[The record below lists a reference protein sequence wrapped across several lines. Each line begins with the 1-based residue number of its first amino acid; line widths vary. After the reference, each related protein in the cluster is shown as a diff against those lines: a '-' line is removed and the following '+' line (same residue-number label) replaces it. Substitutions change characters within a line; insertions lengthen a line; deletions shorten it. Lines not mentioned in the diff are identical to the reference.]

1 MKKEENKSEKKNDK
15 LDFLLYNK
23 KTFIVAIA
31 SFILAILGLIY
42 LIPAKLPKSNL
53 IILIVLLT
61 VITCILFIGFD
72 LAYFI
77 ILLMN
82 YLSLKWQIA
91 KYNNQTTDLTFA
103 LYNIAWSKEPIFAV
117 LNSLSDDELKMPSK
131 ENITKYFG
139 KKPYVNQYLLYSE
152 LVKRFSEFEE
162 SRLKT
167 IKSFLLIK
175 YQRIRQKINVKIISS
190 SIFWVLLIFWII
202 FVPQST
208 KVNLQEVKSIG
219 DLIKILVVNFSGL
232 IRTLIYMDPISFLLI
247 CTYLILLFVL
257 LPVVLIDRDI
267 RVHNETEVILATVE
281 EALEDQ
287 GTMKDKK
294 SSDSQNCVDESNDN
308 KVENETK
315 KDIDMSKESSKLNSK
330 NSQNKNES
338 KSSKKKV
345 NSKAEKQEIKYV
357 CPYLAYVGYVIAG
370 VLVLSGIFNMI
381 KYGLVIFDF
390 IDGITFSMYYSVY
403 FLYIV
408 AICIIYIDQIHIT
421 KKIKYKK
428 QKTVILL
435 NIILGSCVFRP
446 FIECC
451 TQSNYGN
458 MWFYNIVFFIAVSCI
473 SIAGHRIHIA
483 KKNEKS
489 ANTKADKKHKLKN

>member
-1 MKKEENKSEKKNDK
+1 MKKEENKSKKKNDK

-23 KTFIVAIA
+23 KTFIVVIL
-31 SFILAILGLIY
+31 SFILAVLGLIY
-42 LIPAKLPKSNL
+42 LIPAKLPKNNL

-61 VITCILFIGFD
+61 VITCILFLGFD

-103 LYNIAWSKEPIFAV
+103 LYNIAWSKEPIRAV

-139 KKPYVNQYLLYSE
+139 KKPYINQYLLYSE
-152 LVKRFSEFEE
+152 LVKRFSKFEE
-162 SRLKT
+162 LRLKT

-175 YQRIRQKINVKIISS
+175 YQRIRQKINVRIISS

-232 IRTLIYMDPISFLLI
+232 IRTLIYMDPVSFLLI

-281 EALEDQ
+281 EALEEQ
-287 GTMKDKK
+287 GIMKDNNK
-294 SSDSQNCVDESNDN
+294 SSDSQSCVDEFNDN
-308 KVENETK
+308 KVENKTK
-315 KDIDMSKESSKLNSK
+315 KDMDMSKESSKSNSE
-330 NSQNKNES
+330 NVQNKNES

-381 KYGLVIFDF
+381 KYGLIIFDF
-390 IDGITFSMYYSVY
+390 INGITFSMYYSVY

-473 SIAGHRIHIA
+473 SIAVLHILR
-483 KKNEKS
+483 KNQ
-489 ANTKADKKHKLKN
+489 

>member
-1 MKKEENKSEKKNDK
+1 MKKEENKSKKKNDK

-23 KTFIVAIA
+23 KTFIVVIL
-31 SFILAILGLIY
+31 SFILAVLGLIY
-42 LIPAKLPKSNL
+42 LIPAKLPKNNL

-61 VITCILFIGFD
+61 VITCILFLGFD

-103 LYNIAWSKEPIFAV
+103 LYNIAWSKEPIRAV

-139 KKPYVNQYLLYSE
+139 KKPYINQYLLYSE
-152 LVKRFSEFEE
+152 LVKRFSKFEE
-162 SRLKT
+162 LRLKT

-175 YQRIRQKINVKIISS
+175 YQRIRQKINVRIISS

-232 IRTLIYMDPISFLLI
+232 IRTLIYMDPVSFLLI

-281 EALEDQ
+281 EALEEQ
-287 GTMKDKK
+287 GIMKDNNK
-294 SSDSQNCVDESNDN
+294 SSDSQSCVDEFNDN
-308 KVENETK
+308 KVENKTK
-315 KDIDMSKESSKLNSK
+315 KDMDMSKESSKSNSE
-330 NSQNKNES
+330 NVQNKNES

-381 KYGLVIFDF
+381 KYGLIIFDF
-390 IDGITFSMYYSVY
+390 INGITFSMYYSVY

-428 QKTVILL
+428 QNIL
-435 NIILGSCVFRP
+435 I
-446 FIECC
+446 
-451 TQSNYGN
+451 
-458 MWFYNIVFFIAVSCI
+458 
-473 SIAGHRIHIA
+473 
-483 KKNEKS
+483 
-489 ANTKADKKHKLKN
+489 